1 MIYYPTSEVIIGGLV
16 VNVSVCVSN
25 FSWIIGMVGLVFGI
39 MGGRLKLKELKLA
52 DWELE
57 IVLVEDFYADAK
69 VRYLLN
75 LVLLQVR

>member
-1 MIYYPTSEVIIGGLV
+1 MYYKLDVIYYPTREVIIGGLV

-25 FSWIIGMVGLVFGI
+25 FSWIIEMVALVFGI
-39 MGGRLKLKELKLA
+39 MGGRLKLKELKLV

-69 VRYLLN
+69 EDIC
-75 LVLLQVR
+75 